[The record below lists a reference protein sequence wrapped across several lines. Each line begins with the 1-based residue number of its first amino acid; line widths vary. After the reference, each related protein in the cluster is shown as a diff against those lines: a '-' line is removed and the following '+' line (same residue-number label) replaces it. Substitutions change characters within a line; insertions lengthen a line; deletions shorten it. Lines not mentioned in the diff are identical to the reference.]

1 MSGRVSINQQ
11 DLFDLV
17 GLPGTESWGHI
28 HTQLMG
34 AGHGGHI
41 IKIDSI
47 ENPDYT
53 IGTANKYVVLSG
65 RNTGG
70 IGGLQWQRE
79 IILKTS

>member
-1 MSGRVSINQQ
+1 
-11 DLFDLV
+11 
-17 GLPGTESWGHI
+17 
-28 HTQLMG
+28 MG

-70 IGGLQWQRE
+70 IGGLQWQRM
-79 IILKTS
+79 IIINKLRASRTSKFKPFRS